1 MTKHKTLALALPLVL
16 GLAVLVVP
24 RRSGQEQSTLSKSS
38 VLKSR
43 RKVIDTNHFPI
54 AEFSSSQPSDSKR
67 RARGEKR
74 NKSKWNVDSDTLS
87 DSTVIVDSVDV
98 YLNAF
103 PTRQAAAVVVG
114 TITEAKAYLSND
126 KTGVY
131 STFSVLIEEVLK
143 NPGKLK
149 IGDLVEAERE
159 GGCVKFP
166 SGRVH
171 LYMVSEQDMPRLG
184 SRYVLFLTET
194 NSESVFEILTGYGL
208 REGSVYPL
216 DDLPKSR
223 FYENATLTKFLND
236 LKANL
241 AQP

>member
-1 MTKHKTLALALPLVL
+1 MTKYKTLALALPLML
-16 GLAVLVVP
+16 GLTVLVVP
-24 RRSGQEQSTLSKSS
+24 RPSGQEQPTLSKSS
-38 VLKSR
+38 ILKSQ

-54 AEFSSSQPSDSKR
+54 VEFSSSQPSDSKR

-74 NKSKWNVDSDTLS
+74 NKSNWNVDPDTLS

-98 YLNAF
+98 HLDAF
-103 PTRQAAAVVVG
+103 PTKQAAAVVVG
-114 TITEAKAYLSND
+114 TITDAKAYLSND

-149 IGDLVEAERE
+149 VGDLVAAERE
-159 GGCVKFP
+159 GGRVKFP

-171 LYMVSEQDMPRLG
+171 LYVVSEQDMLRLS

-194 NSESVFEILTGYGL
+194 DSESVFEILTGYEL
-208 REGSVYPL
+208 REASVYPL
-216 DDLPKSR
+216 DDLPKPRS
-223 FYENATLTKFLND
+223 YEKTTPTNFLND
-236 LKANL
+236 LKASL
-241 AQP
+241 SQP